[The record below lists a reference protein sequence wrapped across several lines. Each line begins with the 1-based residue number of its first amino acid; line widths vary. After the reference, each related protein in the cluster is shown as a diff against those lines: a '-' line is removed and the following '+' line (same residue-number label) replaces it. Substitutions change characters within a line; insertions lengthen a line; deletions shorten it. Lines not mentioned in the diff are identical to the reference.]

1 MRKLNL
7 ARQIRAIVLSE
18 IPEWEVKEI
27 PFYPIGNRNL
37 LKNLKENNFKK
48 KKSKHDSLRLFKL
61 DLAN

>member
-48 KKSKHDSLRLFKL
+48 KKKASVIV
-61 DLAN
+61 

>member
-27 PFYPIGNRNL
+27 PFYPVGNSNL

-48 KKSKHDSLRLFKL
+48 KKKASMIF
-61 DLAN
+61 